1 MRAAHNSRPFVLPE
15 FRNYNLNV
23 ASIAQSDV
31 HGKVLSF
38 EDARRVVTEAA
49 EHIRATHPIRTEKLP
64 LLQALGRVLAREI
77 RADRDLPPFPRATRD
92 GYAIRST
99 DLAEV
104 PVKLKV
110 IGQIKAGGALPS
122 GFTELQPGEALE
134 IMTGAPVPRGADA
147 VVMVEY
153 TEPISADRVVIKRAA
168 TTGENIVPQGSEG
181 KHGEVLLRAGMRIG
195 YPEIAVAAAVGSV
208 ELEVFSKPRVAIL
221 STGDEVIPIT
231 STPADNQIRNS
242 NSFSLAAQ
250 IMLAGGEPVQLP
262 IAPDQPGPL
271 RELIAEGL
279 DSDLL
284 LLSGGVSMGKYDLVE
299 KVLSEFSAAFVFTG
313 CNIQPGKPVVFGRA
327 HRLGR
332 GTYFFGL
339 PGNPISTM
347 VTFELFA
354 RELVLALAHAVTEPL
369 RFVQAKLK
377 SEFKT
382 KTGLTRF
389 LPGLIEYDGRQSQ
402 VELLRWQGSG
412 DIVTLARS
420 NCYVVINPKREKY
433 EAGDDITVLLRNA

>member
-1 MRAAHNSRPFVLPE
+1 VAA
-15 FRNYNLNV
+15 
-23 ASIAQSDV
+23 IAQTDV
-31 HGKVLSF
+31 HGNVLSF

-49 EHIRATHPIRTEKLP
+49 EHLRSTHSISTEKLP
-64 LLQALGRVLAREI
+64 LLDALGRIIAQDI
-77 RADRDLPPFPRATRD
+77 QADRDFPPFPRATRD
-92 GYAIRST
+92 GYALRSS
-99 DLAEV
+99 DVAEL
-104 PVKLKV
+104 PAKLRV
-110 IGQIKAGGALPS
+110 VGQIKAGGALPS
-122 GFTELQPGEALE
+122 GFSELQADEALE
-134 IMTGAPVPRGADA
+134 IMTGAPIPRGADA
-147 VVMVEY
+147 VVMIEY
-153 TEPISADRVVIKRAA
+153 TELISADQVVIKRTA
-168 TTGENIVPQGSEG
+168 TAGENIVPQGSEG
-181 KHGEVLLRAGMRIG
+181 QRGQVLLKTGTKVG
-195 YPEIAVAAAVGSV
+195 YPEVAVAAAVGAS
-208 ELEVFSKPRVAIL
+208 EMEVFKRPRIAIL
-221 STGDEVIPIT
+221 STGDEVVPIT

-250 IMLAGGEPVQLP
+250 ITLAGGEAVQLP

-279 DSDLL
+279 DCDLL

-299 KVLSEFSAAFVFTG
+299 QVLAEFSAAFLFTG
-313 CNIQPGKPVVFGRA
+313 CNIQPGKPIVFGRA

-354 RELVLALAHAVTEPL
+354 REVVLALAHATPEPL

-389 LPGLIEYDGRQSQ
+389 LPGRIEYDGRQSQ

-420 NCYVVINPKREKY
+420 NCYVVVNPQREKY
-433 EAGDDITVLLRNA
+433 GAGEDITVLLRNA